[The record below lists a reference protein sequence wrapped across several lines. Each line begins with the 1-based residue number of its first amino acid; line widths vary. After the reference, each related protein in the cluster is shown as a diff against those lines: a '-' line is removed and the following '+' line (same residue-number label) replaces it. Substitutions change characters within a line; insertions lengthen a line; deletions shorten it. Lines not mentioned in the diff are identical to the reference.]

1 MQAVSIHRFSASALC
16 ILTGS
21 VVLGCG
27 KGEYDSRMSGAAAA
41 IARRAA
47 SGPQELAAT
56 HSAVRNNAG
65 PQGLKVRFP
74 TLFTAQTTSL
84 DASQPRAKLMQVD
97 LPGFC
102 YTMERPLTDDAG
114 KNIPAYCYLY
124 SVPQAEADALH
135 NQIQQAALGGA
146 TWVDNPPAGN
156 IAVKMLKSV
165 GDMDFDIN
173 GAVERLPA
181 QVEVYSFAA
190 GANRVVIGWR
200 AATSVATKHK
210 LFEAVR
216 SSMNSAQ
223 LDAPAAAAPAP
234 AAPAAGS

>member
-1 MQAVSIHRFSASALC
+1 
-16 ILTGS
+16 
-21 VVLGCG
+21 
-27 KGEYDSRMSGAAAA
+27 
-41 IARRAA
+41 
-47 SGPQELAAT
+47 
-56 HSAVRNNAG
+56 
-65 PQGLKVRFP
+65 VRFP
-74 TLFTAQTTSL
+74 LLFTAQTTSL
-84 DASQPRAKLMQVD
+84 DASQPKAKLMQVD
-97 LPGFC
+97 LPVFC
-102 YTMERPLTDDAG
+102 YTMERPLADEAG

-124 SVPQAEADALH
+124 SVPQAEADNLH

-146 TWVDNPPAGN
+146 TWTDNPPIQSQTGN

-173 GAVERLPA
+173 GAIERLPA

-190 GANRVVIGWR
+190 GANRVVIAWR
-200 AATSVATKHK
+200 AANSVATKHK